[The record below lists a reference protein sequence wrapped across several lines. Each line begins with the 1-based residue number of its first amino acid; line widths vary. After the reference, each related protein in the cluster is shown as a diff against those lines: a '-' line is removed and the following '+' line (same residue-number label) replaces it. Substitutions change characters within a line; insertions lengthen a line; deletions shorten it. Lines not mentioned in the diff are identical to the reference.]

1 MIKSFSLVRK
11 KEELIYDFFEDI
23 ICDSCR
29 ILFQLLPVVNVAII
43 DVMNRL
49 NANSKYQRG

>member
-11 KEELIYDFFEDI
+11 KEELINDFFKDI

-29 ILFQLLPVVNVAII
+29 ILFQLLPVVNVVVI

-49 NANSKYQRG
+49 NANSNYQRG

>member
-11 KEELIYDFFEDI
+11 KEELINDFFKDI

-29 ILFQLLPVVNVAII
+29 TLFQLLPVVNVVVI

-49 NANSKYQRG
+49 NANSNYQRG